1 LLMLGEGM
9 VDNANKPLGNAFV
22 LGRGSNNRETR
33 RLLTNRPRSSF
44 VFEKSDSK
52 RTTTRQQLD
61 VQRLLSDCEGNV
73 LGLPIASGSNL
84 TFESEEGFPADS
96 SRASLAHA
104 NWNFHH
110 SQAQ

>member
-1 LLMLGEGM
+1 MADEPGLNEANLLMLGEGM

-52 RTTTRQQLD
+52 RTTTRQQL
-61 VQRLLSDCEGNV
+61 GK
-73 LGLPIASGSNL
+73 
-84 TFESEEGFPADS
+84 DS
-96 SRASLAHA
+96 VIMQS
-104 NWNFHH
+104 
-110 SQAQ
+110 